1 LKPAALAPRLIAG
14 SWLLLVL
21 AGALLVWWMGFWRIP
36 RGMLVA
42 LIGLF
47 CLFTLGSWQLRLTL
61 MRQARAEEQLRRL
74 NADLE
79 ARIADR
85 TLELQARLRE
95 LSATNAELSTSH
107 DTLRSVVDT
116 SMDGFWRLN
125 ANGEITDANPMYSQ
139 MSGYDRAELLTMR
152 IGDIEAQETPE
163 DTAQRLERL
172 KANGRDRFETQHR
185 RKDGSVWDVEVS
197 VSCHKASEGGMFGFL
212 RDITLQ
218 KQQQATLEQVAHFDV
233 LTQLPNR
240 ALLTD
245 RLSQKLAHGQRS
257 HEMIA
262 VCMLDLDGFKPVN
275 DQFGHKAGD
284 QLLREVAQRLRE
296 SIRQED
302 LAGRLG
308 GDEFVLAIGGLS
320 SIDEC
325 HKALTRVLEAVAA
338 PYQVTG
344 RIAQVSCSIGVS
356 IFPGEGSDPEQ
367 LIRQAD
373 EAMYH
378 AKKAGK
384 NRYQLFD
391 PSYELHSQARSG
403 TMRKIGKALSNGQF
417 ELLYQPKIN
426 CRLGCVVGYEALL
439 RWNHPILGTMAPAEF
454 MPLIDHE
461 DLVLDVGEWVLT
473 AVLRQQLL
481 WLAQGQTLAVT
492 INVAGRH
499 LLDHKF
505 SQKLQSLLA
514 DHPPALVR
522 GLGLDVTESLVMQDI
537 AGVAQVVEDCH
548 RLGLQL
554 ALDDFGTGF
563 SSLAHLKR
571 LAVDELKID
580 SSFVTTMLN
589 GPQDLA
595 VVQSVI
601 ALGTAFKR
609 RVSAEGVETLD
620 QVLML
625 LELGC
630 DVMQGYHLARPMSA
644 SQVVDW
650 HRKFEPDTLWQLSL
664 SSRPS
669 RDYFELLLAE
679 TNHRLWIER
688 LLHDN
693 CRAAADRELNTLG
706 NPGLCRFGRWYQMAA
721 RSAQPRS
728 AEFLLLGELHDAI
741 HQHAGQLCKN
751 RRDGQD
757 ADAHAEE
764 LLLSAK
770 HEEMRLLLNQMR
782 QANENTTTTT
792 TIA

>member
-1 LKPAALAPRLIAG
+1 MAG
-14 SWLLLVL
+14 FLLLLV
-21 AGALLVWWMGFWRIP
+21 AVSTALIWWIGPAAMQNGLMLLLF
-36 RGMLVA
+36 GLLGLVA
-42 LIGLF
+42 LGL
-47 CLFTLGSWQLRLTL
+47 WRLSL
-61 MRQARAEEQLRRL
+61 ALIKQANAEEQLRRL

-85 TLELQARLRE
+85 TLELQARLRD
-95 LSATNAELSTSH
+95 LSGINAELSTSH
-107 DTLRSVVDT
+107 DTLRSVVHT
-116 SMDGFWRLN
+116 SMDGFLRLSSD
-125 ANGEITDANPMYSQ
+125 GQITDANPMYTQ
-139 MSGYDRAELLTMR
+139 LSGYDRAELLTMHIR
-152 IGDIEAQETPE
+152 DLEAQEDPE
-163 DTAQRLERL
+163 AIKLRIQRL
-172 KANGRDRFETQHR
+172 KINGRDRFETRHR
-185 RKDGSVWDVEVS
+185 RKDGSLWDVEAS
-197 VSCHKASEGGMFGFL
+197 ISCHQTPEGGMFGFL

-218 KQQQATLEQVAHFDV
+218 KQQQATLEQVAHFDT

-320 SIDEC
+320 NIDEC
-325 HKALTRVLEAVAA
+325 RKALTRVLEAVAA

-344 RIAQVSCSIGVS
+344 RIAKVSCSIGVS

-403 TMRKIGKALSNGQF
+403 TMRKIGKALSKGQF

-439 RWNHPILGTMAPAEF
+439 RWNHPILGTMTPAEF
-454 MPLIDHE
+454 MPLIDDE
-461 DLVLDVGEWVLT
+461 DLVRDVGEWVL
-473 AVLRQQLL
+473 AEVLRQQLQWQL
-481 WLAQGQTLAVT
+481 QGQTIAVN

-499 LLDHKF
+499 LLDHHF
-505 SQKLQSLLA
+505 SQHLGALLTH
-514 DHPPALVR
+514 HPPALVQR
-522 GLGLDVTESLVMQDI
+522 LGLDVTESLVMQDI
-537 AGVAQVVEDCH
+537 GGVAQVVDDCH

-580 SSFVTTMLN
+580 NSFIATLLN

-601 ALGTAFKR
+601 ALGSAFKR

-630 DVMQGYHLARPMSA
+630 EVMQGYYLARPMSA
-644 SQVVDW
+644 GQVVEW
-650 HRKFEPDTLWQLSL
+650 HRKFEPDTLWQLSF

-693 CRAAADRELNTLG
+693 CRAAADHELNTLG
-706 NPGLCRFGRWYQMAA
+706 DPGFCRFGRWYQ
-721 RSAQPRS
+721 SAFRNDQPMS
-728 AEFLLLGELHDAI
+728 ANFVLLGELHQAI
-741 HQHAGQLCKN
+741 HQHARQLCKN
-751 RRDGQD
+751 RREGLD
-757 ADAHAEE
+757 ADAQAEE
-764 LLLSAK
+764 LLLTAK
-770 HEEMRLLLNQMR
+770 HEEMRLLLNRMR
-782 QANENTTTTT
+782 LANENATATPTT
-792 TIA
+792 A

>member
-1 LKPAALAPRLIAG
+1 
-14 SWLLLVL
+14 
-21 AGALLVWWMGFWRIP
+21 
-36 RGMLVA
+36 
-42 LIGLF
+42 
-47 CLFTLGSWQLRLTL
+47 
-61 MRQARAEEQLRRL
+61 
-74 NADLE
+74 
-79 ARIADR
+79 
-85 TLELQARLRE
+85 
-95 LSATNAELSTSH
+95 
-107 DTLRSVVDT
+107 
-116 SMDGFWRLN
+116 
-125 ANGEITDANPMYSQ
+125 
-139 MSGYDRAELLTMR
+139 
-152 IGDIEAQETPE
+152 
-163 DTAQRLERL
+163 
-172 KANGRDRFETQHR
+172 
-185 RKDGSVWDVEVS
+185 
-197 VSCHKASEGGMFGFL
+197 
-212 RDITLQ
+212 
-218 KQQQATLEQVAHFDV
+218 
-233 LTQLPNR
+233 
-240 ALLTD
+240 
-245 RLSQKLAHGQRS
+245 
-257 HEMIA
+257 
-262 VCMLDLDGFKPVN
+262 
-275 DQFGHKAGD
+275 
-284 QLLREVAQRLRE
+284 
-296 SIRQED
+296 
-302 LAGRLG
+302 
-308 GDEFVLAIGGLS
+308 
-320 SIDEC
+320 
-325 HKALTRVLEAVAA
+325 
-338 PYQVTG
+338 
-344 RIAQVSCSIGVS
+344 
-356 IFPGEGSDPEQ
+356 
-367 LIRQAD
+367 
-373 EAMYH
+373 
-378 AKKAGK
+378 
-384 NRYQLFD
+384 
-391 PSYELHSQARSG
+391 
-403 TMRKIGKALSNGQF
+403 MRKIGKALSNGQF

-741 HQHAGQLCKN
+741 HQHARQLCKN